1 MRMKLKLFRIKKRL
15 SQDKFAEK
23 LGYSRGQYRLIE
35 SGEQP
40 ISPKFLV
47 AFVEVFGGTL
57 EEAKELTEREE

>member
-23 LGYSRGQYRLIE
+23 LGYSRNHYARLE

-40 ISPKFLV
+40 ITLKFLE
-47 AFVEVFGGTL
+47 AFVAAFGGTL
-57 EEAKELTEREE
+57 EEAKELTECEE